1 MQYDWQE
8 LTSLA
13 YLSLLEQNKRYFPL
27 RASDITC
34 IGIRIISYQE
44 YAHKTGRSIQE
55 LSLNHE
61 LDDAF
66 VLKGLRPGLTLI
78 LFDAEKQSARMQH
91 TIWHE
96 IGHIKL
102 NHSKHGPKEEIEA
115 HYFAAQANA
124 PNAIIRV
131 IAARGY
137 KIDVPFLIKCFGMS
151 CEAANKKM
159 SYLRK
164 YGFNHTND
172 YDDSLV
178 AHYFDF
184 INTNYPDRLGYSEDL
199 YFEELEVE
207 RNNWI

>member
-1 MQYDWQE
+1 MNI
-8 LTSLA
+8 SA
-13 YLSLLEQNKRYFPL
+13 KRK
-27 RASDITC
+27 RHTI
-34 IGIRIISYQE
+34 
-44 YAHKTGRSIQE
+44 
-55 LSLNHE
+55 
-61 LDDAF
+61 
-66 VLKGLRPGLTLI
+66 TLI
-78 LFDAEKQSARMQH
+78 PCKTLFGVVPDGKADMAS
-91 TIWHE
+91 
-96 IGHIKL
+96 KL
-102 NHSKHGPKEEIEA
+102 NHSKHGPREEIEA

-151 CEAANKKM
+151 SEAANKKM

-184 INTNYPDRLGYSEDL
+184 INTN
-199 YFEELEVE
+199 
-207 RNNWI
+207 